1 MSAVLQFSDVSVTRG
16 RQQLLKDVSWS
27 VNEDERWIVMGP
39 NGAGKSTLMR
49 IASTKM
55 FPTTGTVTVLGERM
69 GAVNLAELRPSIG
82 VASAALAREI
92 REDEKALDAVV
103 SAAYG
108 MSGRWRELYDREDER
123 RALRLLAEWGASTLL
138 SRSFVTLSE
147 GERQRVLIARA
158 LMTDPELMLLD
169 EPAAG
174 LDLAGREELV
184 ARLADFAA
192 SEVAPTMVMVTHH
205 LEEIPAH
212 FTHVMLLRAG
222 QVVAQGPL
230 EQTLTQS
237 NLETTFN
244 LPLEL
249 HRTGARYTAFAR

>member
-1 MSAVLQFSDVSVTRG
+1 MSAVLQFSDVSVIRG
-16 RQQLLKDVSWS
+16 RHELLKNVSWS

-49 IASTKM
+49 VASTRM
-55 FPTTGTVTVLGERM
+55 FPTQGTVDVLGERM
-69 GAVNLAELRPSIG
+69 GAVDLAELRPSIG
-82 VASAALAREI
+82 VASAALSREI
-92 REDEKALDAVV
+92 RDDEKALDAVV
-103 SAAYG
+103 TAAYG
-108 MSGRWRELYDREDER
+108 MTGRWRESYDREDER
-123 RALRLLAEWGASTLL
+123 RALQLLAEWGASTLL
-138 SRSFVTLSE
+138 SRPFVTLSE

-174 LDLAGREELV
+174 LDLAARERLV
-184 ARLADFAA
+184 ARLATFAA
-192 SEVAPTMVMVTHH
+192 SDLAPTLVMVTHH

-222 QVVAQGPL
+222 SVVAQGPL
-230 EQTLTQS
+230 EETLTQG
-237 NLETTFN
+237 NLEATFN

-249 HRTGARYTAFAR
+249 HRNGARYTAFAR